1 MSFFVSFIDDVVY
14 GYRLKVHLVDVQVE
28 QNSETIECYSMKGH
42 TTAGM
47 VFRAVFLLGSDSVFN
62 AVSVWWITEYI
73 RT

>member
-47 VFRAVFLLGSDSVFN
+47 VFRTGDWRYTSF
-62 AVSVWWITEYI
+62 EMYI
-73 RT
+73 

>member
-1 MSFFVSFIDDVVY
+1 MDV
-14 GYRLKVHLVDVQVE
+14 LVE

-47 VFRAVFLLGSDSVFN
+47 VFRAVFLLGSDSALN

>member
-1 MSFFVSFIDDVVY
+1 MSFFVSFIDDIVY

-47 VFRAVFLLGSDSVFN
+47 VFRAVFL
-62 AVSVWWITEYI
+62 Y
-73 RT
+73 

>member
-47 VFRAVFLLGSDSVFN
+47 VFRAVFLLVCSEGAMTNDWHHASLK
-62 AVSVWWITEYI
+62 
-73 RT
+73 

>member
-1 MSFFVSFIDDVVY
+1 MDV
-14 GYRLKVHLVDVQVE
+14 LVE